1 MSRTIMFI
9 PAEKNIGLPHVFSGI
24 MYAISQANILY
35 TVFRPIDYVYED
47 EKKFDIIQYSSS
59 TYKIPYTSMRSQY
72 SIEDII
78 QLLCTNKKHILME
91 SIVENFYQQK
101 MHSAIT
107 LIPGISIHNKYSNF
121 VQLNYEIAK
130 MLNADIV
137 LISKFNKN
145 YFNSLSEYVKFISL
159 SYGGIKNKKIIGIV
173 LNQINFSTN
182 YNRKKDLDWIR
193 LLEINKYE
201 YAKKIDTNLEK
212 LKNNNSIPIIA
223 KIPWNPELDFIRLY
237 NLKKYFNAKII
248 NSHKKDLIIK
258 LITIFQDS
266 EKFLH
271 SKHYKESL
279 LIILKNQ
286 INKNF
291 YKILEK
297 FQAILLVGLE
307 NDCKKIQDICDIAD
321 NKKIVLLS
329 LETDYLSIL
338 KKIKYLKLQY
348 LKSNQDIF
356 ETNAY
361 ISKFFDKTWISSL
374 NTYSHTQK
382 IDSPQIFQYNIL
394 QLARKE
400 LKNIILPEAC
410 DLRILKAA
418 NICAKKNIARCTL
431 LGNPNNIQQIAY
443 QNGIILEKNVHI
455 VNPLDMQKK
464 YIARIMNLRKKKDI
478 SEKIAIKQLKNN
490 IILATLMLDAG
501 VVDGLVA
508 GAISTTADT
517 LRPAFQFIKTTQT
530 NSLISS
536 IFFML
541 LPEKTIIYGDCAI
554 NVDPTAYQ
562 LAEIA
567 IQSANSAI
575 QFGIDP
581 RIAMISYSTGYSGTG
596 VSVDKVR
603 QATCIV
609 KSKYPEL
616 IIDGPLQYDAAMVQK
631 ISQSKSPHSCISGN
645 ATVLIFPDLNTGNTT
660 YKAVQRSANISCIG
674 PILQGI
680 RKPVNDLSRGA
691 SVKDIV
697 YVIAVTAIQS
707 MK

>member
-1 MSRTIMFI
+1 MSRTIMLI
-9 PAEKNIGLPHVFSGI
+9 PTEKNIGLSHVFSGI
-24 MYAISQANILY
+24 MHAISQASILY
-35 TVFRPIDYVYED
+35 TVFRPIDYIYED
-47 EKKFDIIQYSSS
+47 ENKFDIIKYSSS
-59 TYKIPYTSMRSQY
+59 IYNISYTSMRSQY
-72 SIEDII
+72 SLKNII
-78 QLLCTNKKHILME
+78 QLLCSNQKHILME
-91 SIVENFYQQK
+91 NIIETFYQQQK
-101 MHSAIT
+101 NSAIT
-107 LIPGISIHNKYSNF
+107 LIPGISIHNKYF
-121 VQLNYEIAK
+121 DFMQLNCEIAK
-130 MLNADIV
+130 MLNADII

-145 YFNSLSEYVKFISL
+145 YFDSFVEYIEFISL
-159 SYGGIKNKKIIGIV
+159 PYGGTKNKRIKGVI
-173 LNQINFSTN
+173 LNQINFLKNSN
-182 YNRKKDLDWIR
+182 IKKDLDWIR
-193 LLEINKYE
+193 LLEVNKYK
-201 YAKKIDTNLEK
+201 YTKKIDKNLEK
-212 LKNNNSIPIIA
+212 LKDNNSIPIIA
-223 KIPWNPELDFIRLY
+223 KIPWDSNLDFIRLY

-248 NSHKKDLIIK
+248 NNYRKDLIIK
-258 LITIFQDS
+258 FIAIFQNS
-266 EKFLH
+266 ERFLYA
-271 SKHYKESL
+271 KYYKESL
-279 LIILKNQ
+279 LIILTNQ

-291 YKILEK
+291 YSILEK
-297 FQAILLVGLE
+297 FQAILLVGSE
-307 NDCKKIQDICDIAD
+307 NNYKKIQNICNIAD
-321 NKKIVLLS
+321 NKKIILLS

-338 KKIKYLKLQY
+338 KKLKYLKLKY

-361 ISKFFDKTWISSL
+361 IAKFFDNTWISSL
-374 NTYSHTQK
+374 NTSSYIQK

-431 LGNPNNIQQIAY
+431 LGDPKNIQQIAY
-443 QNGIILEKNVHI
+443 QNGIVLEKNIHI
-455 VNPLDMQKK
+455 VNPLDIQKK
-464 YIARIMNLRKKKDI
+464 YIPRIMNLRKKKEI

-517 LRPAFQFIKTTQT
+517 LRPAFQFIKTTQK

-541 LPEKTIIYGDCAI
+541 LPEKTVIYGDCAI
-554 NVDPTAYQ
+554 NVDPNAYQ

-581 RIAMISYSTGYSGTG
+581 KIAMISYSTGYSGTG
-596 VSVDKVR
+596 ISVEKVR

-609 KSKYPEL
+609 KSKYPEF

-691 SVKDIV
+691 SVEDII